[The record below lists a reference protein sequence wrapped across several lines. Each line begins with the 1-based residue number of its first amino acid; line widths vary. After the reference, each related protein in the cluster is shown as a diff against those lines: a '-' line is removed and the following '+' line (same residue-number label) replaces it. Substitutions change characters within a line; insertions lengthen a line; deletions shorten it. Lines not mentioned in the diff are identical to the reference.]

1 MSLSHTIAPVLVLF
15 GAVSLS
21 FAQDQKPSFS
31 LIIST
36 PKSTVPVG
44 SEVRLDITVTNI
56 SDHDV
61 ALTWSSPS
69 ELIYGFDIRDSKGRS
84 PAETERLRWVRGKVA
99 KTASGKTVELDSSG
113 KPKERGEIGEPLFG
127 VPGAAI
133 QGSVYKPGH
142 GHSESI
148 VLNRMYDLSQ
158 PGDYT
163 IQLSKKDSATK
174 TVVKS
179 NIVTVTITAAE

>member
-1 MSLSHTIAPVLVLF
+1 MRLLRTTAPALVLL
-15 GAVSLS
+15 GAVCLS
-21 FAQDQKPSFS
+21 VAQDQTPSFS
-31 LIIST
+31 LTIGT
-36 PKSTVPVG
+36 PKSALPVG
-44 SEVRLDITVTNI
+44 SEVRLDVTVTNI

-61 ALTWSSPS
+61 ALTWSSPP
-69 ELIYGFDIRDSKGRS
+69 ELIYAFDIRDSKGRS

-113 KPKERGEIGEPLFG
+113 KASGRDKVGEPVFG
-127 VPGAAI
+127 VPGVAI
-133 QGSVYKPGH
+133 QGSVYKPGQ

-148 VLNRMYDLSQ
+148 ILNRTYDLSQ
-158 PGDYT
+158 PGNYT

-179 NIVTVTITAAE
+179 NAITVTITAAE